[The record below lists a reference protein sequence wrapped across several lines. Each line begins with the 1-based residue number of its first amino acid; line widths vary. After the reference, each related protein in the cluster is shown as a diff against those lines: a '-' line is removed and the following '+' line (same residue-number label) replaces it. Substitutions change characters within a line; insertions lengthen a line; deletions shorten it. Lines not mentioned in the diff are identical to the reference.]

1 MEIKT
6 LIEKKAEVLKLRR
19 IARKYDVITKSDVVE
34 IESEDDV
41 LKRTI
46 IGNTYNWLDNH
57 GDVHLSGC
65 FAKSIS
71 ERTPFFLADHK
82 HDVTAKV
89 GIINEVM
96 EAPISWAELG
106 VDKEGN
112 TECLKANVD
121 VIEDLNKSVYYQYKN
136 GMINQHSVGMEYI
149 QLDIA
154 INDTY
159 DKEGYA
165 NWLKYLPMLGNPIEA
180 EECGY
185 FYLVKEAKLFEIS
198 AVLAGS
204 NILTPTMQDDAVIK
218 EIYNKFGDI
227 EKFYEFCKITLGTEP
242 TNVTQV
248 VEPKKKSYYK
258 HLIKK

>member
-65 FAKSIS
+65 LAKSIS

-96 EAPISWAELG
+96 
-106 VDKEGN
+106 
-112 TECLKANVD
+112 
-121 VIEDLNKSVYYQYKN
+121 
-136 GMINQHSVGMEYI
+136 
-149 QLDIA
+149 
-154 INDTY
+154 
-159 DKEGYA
+159 
-165 NWLKYLPMLGNPIEA
+165 
-180 EECGY
+180 
-185 FYLVKEAKLFEIS
+185 
-198 AVLAGS
+198 
-204 NILTPTMQDDAVIK
+204 
-218 EIYNKFGDI
+218 
-227 EKFYEFCKITLGTEP
+227 
-242 TNVTQV
+242 
-248 VEPKKKSYYK
+248 
-258 HLIKK
+258 